1 MGLYIKRA
9 LLLLLLLQIGMQTR
23 ADFYYFLNHKEKTA
37 YRINS
42 ITWNLEKLKREGEWI
57 VLNRIKLDSATT
69 TSLAKNIEI
78 NQISSDVPNHV
89 YFSAN
94 CTNQFYRLDLK
105 SMIFNR
111 MDKTFYRG
119 DNCHAYHFF
128 RKGVLHSVGGYGFWR
143 TNNHIIYFD
152 EKSKEWE
159 AYSSTGTPPQ
169 GIYGGFVAYLPEKD
183 ELISF
188 MNYSHDVNVNNG
200 TFFRDKAIYTYSFK
214 TNKWSQRGSVYSK
227 FFLELF
233 DKTNLDP
240 HNGNY
245 FTGKYF
251 IMPAIP
257 FSGFQEYY
265 AIDARTLEI
274 FNFKDNVNRLT
285 KFSIY
290 PHENNVNEVLRNKEL
305 VLNIRPNQ
313 SENVVYVDGQLE
325 NLDALFLNAKSA
337 GFIYEEIWYQ
347 SESFTWFLCFLII
360 SLIVLGVL
368 KKGKSL
374 FFKRFTYA
382 NELKFSGDLVNKTT
396 IFLLKRL
403 VETYETGGI
412 DVDETNSILGLTTL
426 AHDAQRYKRSAIVK
440 EANVK
445 LALLTNCH
453 DTIQRQDSE
462 LDRRQKRYM
471 INSMAIKSIKEF
483 IKS

>member
-9 LLLLLLLQIGMQTR
+9 FLLLLLLQIGMQTR

-57 VLNRIKLDSATT
+57 VLNRIKLDSATN

-143 TNNHIIYFD
+143 TNNHIIFFD

-214 TNKWSQRGSVYSK
+214 TNKWSNRGSVYSK

-360 SLIVLGVL
+360 SFIVLGVL

-374 FFKRFTYA
+374 FFKRFKYA

>member
-9 LLLLLLLQIGMQTR
+9 FLLLLLLHIGMQTR

-57 VLNRIKLDSATT
+57 VLNRIKLDSATN

-374 FFKRFTYA
+374 FFKRFKYA

>member
-9 LLLLLLLQIGMQTR
+9 LLLMILLQIGLQSR
-23 ADFYYFLNHKEKTA
+23 ADFYYFLHHKEKTA

-42 ITWNLEKLKREGEWI
+42 ITWNLEKLQREGKWL

-69 TSLAKNIEI
+69 LSLAKNIEI
-78 NQISSDVPNHV
+78 NHIPSEDPNIV

-94 CTNQFYRLDLK
+94 CTNQFFRFDLK
-105 SMIFNR
+105 LMTFNR
-111 MDKTFYRG
+111 VDKTFFRG

-152 EKSKEWE
+152 DKSKEWE
-159 AYSSTGTPPQ
+159 AYSSSGTPPA
-169 GIYGGFVAYLPEKD
+169 GVYGGFVAYLPEKD

-188 MNYSHDVNVNNG
+188 MNYSHDVTVNNG
-200 TFFRDKAIYTYSFK
+200 AFFRDKAIYTYSFK
-214 TNKWSQRGSVYSK
+214 ENKWSKFGSVYSK
-227 FFLELF
+227 AFLELF
-233 DKTNLDP
+233 IKTSPRP
-240 HNGNY
+240 HHGNY

-257 FSGFQEYY
+257 FSGFHEYY
-265 AIDARTLEI
+265 AIDARTLDI
-274 FNFKDNVNRLT
+274 FNFKDDTNKLT
-285 KFSIY
+285 KFDIY
-290 PHENNVNEVLRNKEL
+290 PDESTVNEILRNKEF

-313 SENVVYVDGQLE
+313 SENVVFVDGQLE
-325 NLDALFLNAKSA
+325 NLDALFLNAKSV
-337 GFIYEEIWYQ
+337 GFVHEEIWYQ
-347 SESFTWFLCFLII
+347 SERFTWFLCFLII
-360 SLIVLGVL
+360 SLIVWGVL

-374 FFKRFTYA
+374 FFKRFKYA
-382 NELKFSGDLVNKTT
+382 NELKFSGNMVNKTT

-471 INSMAIKSIKEF
+471 INSMAINSIKEF

>member
-9 LLLLLLLQIGMQTR
+9 FLLLLLLQIGMQTR

-57 VLNRIKLDSATT
+57 VLNRIKLDSATN

-214 TNKWSQRGSVYSK
+214 TNKWSNRGSVYSK

-325 NLDALFLNAKSA
+325 NLDALFLNAKSV

>member
-9 LLLLLLLQIGMQTR
+9 FLLLLLLHIGMQTR

-57 VLNRIKLDSATT
+57 VLNRINLDSATT

-214 TNKWSQRGSVYSK
+214 TNKWSNRGSVYSK

-325 NLDALFLNAKSA
+325 NLDALFLNAKSV

>member
-1 MGLYIKRA
+1 MGVYIKRA
-9 LLLLLLLQIGMQTR
+9 FLLVILLQIGLQTR
-23 ADFYYFLNHKEKTA
+23 ADFYYFLHHKEKTA

-42 ITWNLEKLKREGEWI
+42 TTWNLEKLQREGKWL
-57 VLNRIKLDSATT
+57 VLNRIKLDSATI
-69 TSLAKNIEI
+69 TSLAVNIEI
-78 NQISSDVPNHV
+78 NQIPSEDLNQV

-94 CTNQFYRLDLK
+94 CTNQFYRFDLK

-169 GIYGGFVAYLPEKD
+169 GIYGGFVAYIPEKD

-200 TFFRDKAIYTYSFK
+200 AFFRDKAIYRYSFK
-214 TNKWSQRGSVYSK
+214 NNKWSQRGSVYSK
-227 FFLELF
+227 AFLELF
-233 DKTNLDP
+233 DKTNPDP
-240 HNGNY
+240 HNGHY

-265 AIDARTLEI
+265 AINARTLEI
-274 FNFKDNVNRLT
+274 FNFKDYANRLT
-285 KFSIY
+285 RFNIY
-290 PHENNVNEVLRNKEL
+290 SHESKVNEVLRNKEL

-313 SENVVYVDGQLE
+313 SEKVVYVDSQLE
-325 NLDALFLNAKSA
+325 NVDALFLNLKSV
-337 GFIYEEIWYQ
+337 GFINEQIWYQ
-347 SESFTWFLCFLII
+347 SEMFNWYLSLLLIAI
-360 SLIVLGVL
+360 IVLGVL

-374 FFKRFTYA
+374 FFKRFKYA
-382 NELKFSGDLVNKTT
+382 NELKFSGNLVNKST

-403 VETYETGGI
+403 VETYATGGI

-453 DTIQRQDSE
+453 DTIQRQDSD

-471 INSMAIKSIKEF
+471 INSLAINAVKDFLKP
-483 IKS
+483 

>member
-9 LLLLLLLQIGMQTR
+9 FLLVILLQIGLQTR
-23 ADFYYFLNHKEKTA
+23 ADFYYFLHHKDKTA

-42 ITWNLEKLKREGEWI
+42 TTWNLEKLQREGKWL

-69 TSLAKNIEI
+69 TSLPVNIEI
-78 NQISSDVPNHV
+78 NQIPSEDANQV

-159 AYSSTGTPPQ
+159 SYSSTGTPPQ

-183 ELISF
+183 VLISF

-200 TFFRDKAIYTYSFK
+200 AFFRDKAMYTYSFK
-214 TNKWSQRGSVYSK
+214 SNKWSQTGSVHSK
-227 FFLELF
+227 SFLELF
-233 DKTNLDP
+233 DKTNPDP
-240 HNGNY
+240 HNGHY

-251 IMPAIP
+251 IMPAVP

-265 AIDARTLEI
+265 AINARTFEM
-274 FNFKDNVNRLT
+274 FDFKDNANRLT

-313 SENVVYVDGQLE
+313 SEKVVYVDGQLE
-325 NLDALFLNAKSA
+325 NIDALFLNAKSV
-337 GFIYEEIWYQ
+337 GFVNEEIWYN
-347 SESFTWFLCFLII
+347 SDLFKWAICVFLTSLII
-360 SLIVLGVL
+360 WWIL
-368 KKGKSL
+368 KKGKLL
-374 FFKRFTYA
+374 FFKRFKYA
-382 NELKFSGDLVNKTT
+382 NELKFSGSLVNETT

-403 VETYETGGI
+403 VETYAKGGI

-453 DTIQRQDSE
+453 DTIQRQDSD

-471 INSMAIKSIKEF
+471 INSLAINAVKDF
-483 IKS
+483 LNP

>member
-9 LLLLLLLQIGMQTR
+9 FLLLLLLQIGMQTR

-57 VLNRIKLDSATT
+57 VLNRIKLDSATN

-143 TNNHIIYFD
+143 TNNHIIFFD

-214 TNKWSQRGSVYSK
+214 TNKWSNRGSVYSK

-325 NLDALFLNAKSA
+325 NLDALFLNAKSV

-471 INSMAIKSIKEF
+471 INSMAINSIKEF
-483 IKS
+483 VKS

>member
-9 LLLLLLLQIGMQTR
+9 FLLLLLLHIGMQTR

-57 VLNRIKLDSATT
+57 VLNRINLDSATT

-325 NLDALFLNAKSA
+325 NLDALFLNAKSV

-471 INSMAIKSIKEF
+471 INSIAIKSIKEF

>member
-9 LLLLLLLQIGMQTR
+9 FILVVLLQIGLQTR
-23 ADFYYFLNHKEKTA
+23 ADFYYFLHHKEKTA

-42 ITWNLEKLKREGEWI
+42 ITWNLEKLQRVGNWV
-57 VLNRIKLDSATT
+57 VLNRIKLDSATR
-69 TSLAKNIEI
+69 TSLPVNVEI
-78 NQISSDVPNHV
+78 NQIPSEDANQV

-94 CTNQFYRLDLK
+94 CTNQLYRLDLK

-128 RKGVLHSVGGYGFWR
+128 RKGVLHSAGGYGFWR

-169 GIYGGFVAYLPEKD
+169 GIYGGFVAYIPEKD

-188 MNYSHDVNVNNG
+188 MNYSHDVNKNNG

-214 TNKWSQRGSVYSK
+214 SNKWSQRGSVYSK
-227 FFLELF
+227 AFLELF
-233 DKTNLDP
+233 DKTNPDP
-240 HNGNY
+240 HNGHY

-265 AIDARTLEI
+265 AINARTLEM
-274 FNFKDNVNRLT
+274 FNFKDNSNRLT

-313 SENVVYVDGQLE
+313 SEKVVYVDGQLE
-325 NLDALFLNAKSA
+325 NIDALFLNSKSV
-337 GFIYEEIWYQ
+337 GFINEEIWYQ
-347 SESFTWFLCFLII
+347 SEMFKWALFLFLI
-360 SLIVLGVL
+360 SLIIWWIL

-374 FFKRFTYA
+374 FFKRFKYA
-382 NELKFSGDLVNKTT
+382 NELKFSGNLVNKST

-403 VETYETGGI
+403 VETYATGGI

-440 EANVK
+440 EANAK
-445 LALLTNCH
+445 LALLTNCQ
-453 DTIQRQDSE
+453 DTIQRQDSD

-471 INSMAIKSIKEF
+471 INSLAINAVKDFLKP
-483 IKS
+483 

>member
-1 MGLYIKRA
+1 MGLVIKRV

-23 ADFYYFLNHKEKTA
+23 ADFYYFLHHKDKTA

-42 ITWNLEKLKREGEWI
+42 ITWNLEKLQMEGKWL
-57 VLNRIKLDSATT
+57 VLNRIKLDSATI
-69 TSLAKNIEI
+69 TSLPANIEI
-78 NQISSDVPNHV
+78 NQISSDDANQV

-159 AYSSTGTPPQ
+159 AYSSSGTPPQ

-200 TFFRDKAIYTYSFK
+200 AFFRDKAIYRYSFK
-214 TNKWSQRGSVYSK
+214 NNKWAQIGSVYSK
-227 FFLELF
+227 MFLELF
-233 DKTNLDP
+233 DKTNPDP

-251 IMPAIP
+251 IMSAIP
-257 FSGFQEYY
+257 FSGFREYY
-265 AIDARTLEI
+265 AVNARTLEI

-285 KFSIY
+285 KFNMY
-290 PHENNVNEVLRNKEL
+290 PQENKINEVLRNKEL
-305 VLNIRPNQ
+305 ILNIRPNQ
-313 SENVVYVDGQLE
+313 SENVVYVDSQLE
-325 NLDALFLNAKSA
+325 NIDALFVNSTSV
-337 GFIYEEIWYQ
+337 GFINEEVWYK
-347 SESFTWFLCFLII
+347 SEMFKWYICLLLI
-360 SLIVLGVL
+360 SLIVWWVL

-374 FFKRFTYA
+374 FFKRFKYA
-382 NELKFSGDLVNKTT
+382 NELKFSGNLVNKST
-396 IFLLKRL
+396 ILLLKRL
-403 VETYETGGI
+403 VETYATGGI

-453 DTIQRQDSE
+453 DTIQRQDSD

-471 INSMAIKSIKEF
+471 INSLAINAVKDFLKP
-483 IKS
+483 

>member
-9 LLLLLLLQIGMQTR
+9 FILVILLQIGLQTR
-23 ADFYYFLNHKEKTA
+23 ADFYYFLHHKDKIA

-42 ITWNLEKLKREGEWI
+42 TTWNLEKLQSEGKWV
-57 VLNRIKLDSATT
+57 VLNRIKLDSATR
-69 TSLAKNIEI
+69 TSLPVNIEI
-78 NQISSDVPNHV
+78 NQIPSEDLNQV

-94 CTNQFYRLDLK
+94 CTNQFYRFDLK

-111 MDKTFYRG
+111 VDKTFYRG

-169 GIYGGFVAYLPEKD
+169 GIYGGFVAYIPEKD

-200 TFFRDKAIYTYSFK
+200 AFFRDKAIYTYSFK
-214 TNKWSQRGSVYSK
+214 SNKWSQRGSVYSK
-227 FFLELF
+227 AFLELF

-240 HNGNY
+240 HNGHY

-265 AIDARTLEI
+265 AINARTLEI
-274 FNFKDNVNRLT
+274 FNFKDYANRLT
-285 KFSIY
+285 RFNIY
-290 PHENNVNEVLRNKEL
+290 SHESKVNEVLRNKEL

-313 SENVVYVDGQLE
+313 SEKVVYVDSQLE
-325 NLDALFLNAKSA
+325 NVDALFLNLKSV
-337 GFIYEEIWYQ
+337 GFINEQIWYQ
-347 SESFTWFLCFLII
+347 SEMFNWYLSLLLIAI
-360 SLIVLGVL
+360 IVLGVL

-374 FFKRFTYA
+374 FFKRFKYA
-382 NELKFSGDLVNKTT
+382 NELKFSGNLVNKST

-403 VETYETGGI
+403 VETYATGGI

-453 DTIQRQDSE
+453 DTIQRQDSD

-471 INSMAIKSIKEF
+471 INSLAINAVKDF
-483 IKS
+483 LNP

>member
-9 LLLLLLLQIGMQTR
+9 LLLLILLQIGLQTR

-42 ITWNLEKLKREGEWI
+42 ITWNLEKLQREGKWI
-57 VLNRIKLDSATT
+57 FLNRVKLDSATL
-69 TSLAKNIEI
+69 TSLPKNVEI
-78 NQISSDVPNHV
+78 NQVPSEDSNIV
-89 YFSAN
+89 YFNAN

-105 SMIFNR
+105 SLVFNR

-119 DNCHAYHFF
+119 DNCHAYLFF
-128 RKGVLHSVGGYGFWR
+128 RKGILHSAGGYGFWR

-152 EKSKEWE
+152 DKSKEWE
-159 AYSSTGTPPQ
+159 AYSSIGTPPKA
-169 GIYGGFVAYLPEKD
+169 IYGGFVAYLPEKD

-200 TFFRDKAIYTYSFK
+200 TFFRDNAIYTYSFK
-214 TNKWSQRGSVYSK
+214 NNKWYQKGWVHSK
-227 FFLELF
+227 VFLELF
-233 DKTNLDP
+233 NRTSPLP
-240 HNGNY
+240 HHGYY

-257 FSGFQEYY
+257 FSGSLEFF
-265 AIDARTLEI
+265 AIDARTLEM
-274 FNFKDNVNRLT
+274 FNFKDDSNRLS
-285 KFSIY
+285 KFNIN

-471 INSMAIKSIKEF
+471 INSMAINSIKEF
-483 IKS
+483 VKS

>member
-1 MGLYIKRA
+1 MGVYIKRA
-9 LLLLLLLQIGMQTR
+9 FLLVILLQIGLQTR
-23 ADFYYFLNHKEKTA
+23 ADFHYFLHHKEKTA

-42 ITWNLEKLKREGEWI
+42 TTWNLEKLQREGKWL
-57 VLNRIKLDSATT
+57 VLNRIKLDSATI
-69 TSLAKNIEI
+69 TSLPVNIEI
-78 NQISSDVPNHV
+78 NQIPSEDLNQV

-94 CTNQFYRLDLK
+94 CTNQFYRFDLK

-169 GIYGGFVAYLPEKD
+169 GIYGGFVAYIPEKD

-200 TFFRDKAIYTYSFK
+200 AFFRDKAIYRYSFK
-214 TNKWSQRGSVYSK
+214 NNKWVQIGSVYSK
-227 FFLELF
+227 MFLELF
-233 DKTNLDP
+233 DKTNPDP
-240 HNGNY
+240 HNGHY

-265 AIDARTLEI
+265 AINARTLEI
-274 FNFKDNVNRLT
+274 FNFKDYANRLT
-285 KFSIY
+285 RFNIY
-290 PHENNVNEVLRNKEL
+290 SHESKVNEVLRNKEL

-313 SENVVYVDGQLE
+313 SEKVVYVDSQLE
-325 NLDALFLNAKSA
+325 NVDALFLNLKSV
-337 GFIYEEIWYQ
+337 GFINEQIWYQ
-347 SESFTWFLCFLII
+347 SEMFNWYLSLLLIAI
-360 SLIVLGVL
+360 IVLGVL

-374 FFKRFTYA
+374 FFKRFKYA
-382 NELKFSGDLVNKTT
+382 NELKFSGNLVNKST

-403 VETYETGGI
+403 VETYATGGI

-453 DTIQRQDSE
+453 DTIQRQDSD

-471 INSMAIKSIKEF
+471 INSLAINAVKDFLKP
-483 IKS
+483 

>member
-9 LLLLLLLQIGMQTR
+9 FLLLLLLHIGMQTR

-42 ITWNLEKLKREGEWI
+42 ITWNLEKLKREGEWL
-57 VLNRIKLDSATT
+57 VLNRIKLDSATI
-69 TSLAKNIEI
+69 TSLPKNIEI
-78 NQISSDVPNHV
+78 NQIPSEDSNIV

-214 TNKWSQRGSVYSK
+214 TNKWSNRGSVYSK

-325 NLDALFLNAKSA
+325 NLDALFLNAKSV

>member
-9 LLLLLLLQIGMQTR
+9 FLLLLLLQIGMQTR

-57 VLNRIKLDSATT
+57 VLNRIKLDSATN

-360 SLIVLGVL
+360 SFIVLGVL

-374 FFKRFTYA
+374 FFKRFKYA

-471 INSMAIKSIKEF
+471 INSIAIKSIKEF

>member
-9 LLLLLLLQIGMQTR
+9 FLLLLLLQIGMQTR

-69 TSLAKNIEI
+69 NSLAKNIEI

-94 CTNQFYRLDLK
+94 CTNQFYQLDLK

-265 AIDARTLEI
+265 AINARTLEI

-325 NLDALFLNAKSA
+325 NLDALFLNAKSV

-382 NELKFSGDLVNKTT
+382 NELKFSGNMVNTST
-396 IFLLKRL
+396 ISLLKRL

-471 INSMAIKSIKEF
+471 INSMAINSIKEF

>member
-9 LLLLLLLQIGMQTR
+9 FILVILLQIGLQTR
-23 ADFYYFLNHKEKTA
+23 ADFYYFLHHKEKTA

-42 ITWNLEKLKREGEWI
+42 VNWILEKLQSEGKWV
-57 VLNRIKLDSATT
+57 VLNRIKLDSATI
-69 TSLAKNIEI
+69 TSLPVNIEI
-78 NQISSDVPNHV
+78 NQIPSEDLNQV

-94 CTNQFYRLDLK
+94 CTNQFYRFDLK

-214 TNKWSQRGSVYSK
+214 SNKWSQRGSVYSK
-227 FFLELF
+227 AFLELF
-233 DKTNLDP
+233 DKTNPDP
-240 HNGNY
+240 HNGHY

-265 AIDARTLEI
+265 AINARTLEM
-274 FNFKDNVNRLT
+274 FNFKDNSNRLT

-313 SENVVYVDGQLE
+313 SEKVVYVDGQLE
-325 NLDALFLNAKSA
+325 NIDALFLNLKSV
-337 GFIYEEIWYQ
+337 GFINEQIWYQ
-347 SESFTWFLCFLII
+347 SEMFNWYLSLLLIAI
-360 SLIVLGVL
+360 IVLGVL

-374 FFKRFTYA
+374 FFKRFKYA
-382 NELKFSGDLVNKTT
+382 NELKFSGNLVNKST

-403 VETYETGGI
+403 VETYATGGI

-453 DTIQRQDSE
+453 DTIQRQDSD

-471 INSMAIKSIKEF
+471 INSLAINAVKDFLKP
-483 IKS
+483 

>member
-1 MGLYIKRA
+1 MGVYIKRA
-9 LLLLLLLQIGMQTR
+9 FLLVILLQIGLQTR
-23 ADFYYFLNHKEKTA
+23 ADFYYFLHHKEKTA

-42 ITWNLEKLKREGEWI
+42 TTWNLEKLQREGKWL
-57 VLNRIKLDSATT
+57 VLNRIKLDSATI
-69 TSLAKNIEI
+69 TSLPVNIEI
-78 NQISSDVPNHV
+78 NQIPSEDLNQV

-94 CTNQFYRLDLK
+94 CTNQFYRFDLK

-169 GIYGGFVAYLPEKD
+169 GIYGGFVAYIPEKD

-200 TFFRDKAIYTYSFK
+200 AFFRDKAIYRYSFK
-214 TNKWSQRGSVYSK
+214 NNKWVQIGSVYSK
-227 FFLELF
+227 MFLELF
-233 DKTNLDP
+233 DKTNPDP
-240 HNGNY
+240 HNGHY

-265 AIDARTLEI
+265 AINARTLEI
-274 FNFKDNVNRLT
+274 FNFKDYANRLT
-285 KFSIY
+285 RFNIY
-290 PHENNVNEVLRNKEL
+290 SHESKVNEVLRNKEL

-313 SENVVYVDGQLE
+313 SEKVVYVDSQLE
-325 NLDALFLNAKSA
+325 NVDALFLNLKSV
-337 GFIYEEIWYQ
+337 GFINEQIWYQ
-347 SESFTWFLCFLII
+347 SEMFNWYLSLLLIAI
-360 SLIVLGVL
+360 IVLGVL

-374 FFKRFTYA
+374 FFKRFKYA
-382 NELKFSGDLVNKTT
+382 NELKFSGNLVNKST

-403 VETYETGGI
+403 VETYATGGI

-453 DTIQRQDSE
+453 DTIQRQDSD

-471 INSMAIKSIKEF
+471 INSLAINAVKDFLKP
-483 IKS
+483 

>member
-1 MGLYIKRA
+1 MGVYIKRA
-9 LLLLLLLQIGMQTR
+9 FLLVILLQIGLQTR
-23 ADFYYFLNHKEKTA
+23 ADFYYFLHYKDKTA

-42 ITWNLEKLKREGEWI
+42 VNWNLEKLQSEGKWV
-57 VLNRIKLDSATT
+57 VLNRIKLDSATI
-69 TSLAKNIEI
+69 TSLPVNIEI
-78 NQISSDVPNHV
+78 NQIPSEDLNQV

-94 CTNQFYRLDLK
+94 CTNQFYRFDLK

-128 RKGVLHSVGGYGFWR
+128 RKGVLHSTGGYGFWR

-188 MNYSHDVNVNNG
+188 MNYTHDVNVNNG
-200 TFFRDKAIYTYSFK
+200 TFFRDKAIYRYSFK
-214 TNKWSQRGSVYSK
+214 NNKWVQIGSVYSK
-227 FFLELF
+227 MFLELF
-233 DKTNLDP
+233 DKTNPDP
-240 HNGNY
+240 HDGHY

-251 IMPAIP
+251 IMSASP

-265 AIDARTLEI
+265 AINARTLEI
-274 FNFKDNVNRLT
+274 FNFKDYANRLT
-285 KFSIY
+285 RFNIY
-290 PHENNVNEVLRNKEL
+290 SHESNVIEVLRNKEL

-313 SENVVYVDGQLE
+313 SEKVVYVDSQLE
-325 NLDALFLNAKSA
+325 NVDALFLNLKSV
-337 GFIYEEIWYQ
+337 GFINEQIWYQ
-347 SESFTWFLCFLII
+347 SEMFNWYLSLLLIAI
-360 SLIVLGVL
+360 IVLGVL

-374 FFKRFTYA
+374 FFKRFKYS
-382 NELKFSGDLVNKTT
+382 NELKFSGNLINKST
-396 IFLLKRL
+396 IILLKRL
-403 VETYETGGI
+403 VETYATGGI

-453 DTIQRQDSE
+453 DTIQRQDSD

-471 INSMAIKSIKEF
+471 INSLAINAVKDFLKP
-483 IKS
+483 

>member
-9 LLLLLLLQIGMQTR
+9 FLLLLLLHIGMQTR

-57 VLNRIKLDSATT
+57 VLNRIKLDSATN

-214 TNKWSQRGSVYSK
+214 TNKWSNRGSVYSK

-325 NLDALFLNAKSA
+325 NLDALFLNAKSV

-374 FFKRFTYA
+374 FFKRFKYA

>member
-1 MGLYIKRA
+1 MGVYIKRA
-9 LLLLLLLQIGMQTR
+9 FLLVILLQIGLQTR
-23 ADFYYFLNHKEKTA
+23 ADFYYFLDHKEKMA

-42 ITWNLEKLKREGEWI
+42 ITWNLEKLQKEGKWF
-57 VLNRIKLDSATT
+57 VLNRIKLDSATR
-69 TSLAKNIEI
+69 TSLPVNVEI
-78 NQISSDVPNHV
+78 NQIPSEDANQV

-94 CTNQFYRLDLK
+94 CTNQLYRLDLK

-128 RKGVLHSVGGYGFWR
+128 RKGVLHSAGGYGFWR

-169 GIYGGFVAYLPEKD
+169 GIYGGFVAYIPEKD

-188 MNYSHDVNVNNG
+188 MNYSHDVNKNNG

-214 TNKWSQRGSVYSK
+214 SNKWSQRGSVYSK
-227 FFLELF
+227 AFLELF
-233 DKTNLDP
+233 DKTNPDP
-240 HNGNY
+240 HNGHY

-265 AIDARTLEI
+265 AINARTLEM
-274 FNFKDNVNRLT
+274 FNFKDNSNRLT

-313 SENVVYVDGQLE
+313 SEKVVYVDSQLE
-325 NLDALFLNAKSA
+325 NVDALFLNLKSV
-337 GFIYEEIWYQ
+337 GFINEQIWYQ
-347 SESFTWFLCFLII
+347 SEMFNWYLSLLLIAI
-360 SLIVLGVL
+360 IVLVVL

-374 FFKRFTYA
+374 FFKRFKYA
-382 NELKFSGDLVNKTT
+382 NELKFSGNLVNKST

-403 VETYETGGI
+403 VETYATGGI

-453 DTIQRQDSE
+453 DTIQRQDSD

-471 INSMAIKSIKEF
+471 INSLAINAVKDFLKP
-483 IKS
+483 

>member
-1 MGLYIKRA
+1 MGLFIKRA
-9 LLLLLLLQIGMQTR
+9 FLLLLLLPIGMQTR
-23 ADFYYFLNHKEKTA
+23 ADFYYFLHHKDKTA

-42 ITWNLEKLKREGEWI
+42 ITWNLEKLQMEGKWL
-57 VLNRIKLDSATT
+57 VLNRIKLDSATI
-69 TSLAKNIEI
+69 TSLPANIEI
-78 NQISSDVPNHV
+78 NQISSDDANQV

-159 AYSSTGTPPQ
+159 AYSSSGTPPQ

-188 MNYSHDVNVNNG
+188 MNYTHDVNVNNG
-200 TFFRDKAIYTYSFK
+200 AFFRDKAIYTYSFK
-214 TNKWSQRGSVYSK
+214 NNKWSQRGSVYSK
-227 FFLELF
+227 IFLELF
-233 DKTNLDP
+233 DKTNPDP

-251 IMPAIP
+251 IMSAIP
-257 FSGFQEYY
+257 FSGFREYY
-265 AIDARTLEI
+265 AVNARTLEI

-285 KFSIY
+285 KFNMY
-290 PHENNVNEVLRNKEL
+290 PQVNKINEVLRNKEL
-305 VLNIRPNQ
+305 ILNIRPNQ
-313 SENVVYVDGQLE
+313 SENVVYVDSQLE
-325 NLDALFLNAKSA
+325 NIDALFVNSTSI
-337 GFIYEEIWYQ
+337 GFINEEVWYK
-347 SESFTWFLCFLII
+347 SEMFKWYICLLLI
-360 SLIVLGVL
+360 SLIVWWVL

-374 FFKRFTYA
+374 FFKRFKYA
-382 NELKFSGDLVNKTT
+382 NELKFSGNLVNKST
-396 IFLLKRL
+396 ILLLKRL
-403 VETYETGGI
+403 VETYATGGI

-440 EANVK
+440 EANIK

-453 DTIQRQDSE
+453 DTIQRQDSD

-471 INSMAIKSIKEF
+471 INSLAINAVKDFLKP
-483 IKS
+483 

>member
-9 LLLLLLLQIGMQTR
+9 FILVILLQIGLQTR
-23 ADFYYFLNHKEKTA
+23 ADFYYFLHHKDKIA

-42 ITWNLEKLKREGEWI
+42 TTWNLEKLQSVGNWV
-57 VLNRIKLDSATT
+57 VLNRIKLDSATR
-69 TSLAKNIEI
+69 TSLPINIEI
-78 NQISSDVPNHV
+78 NQISSEDTNQV

-188 MNYSHDVNVNNG
+188 MNYSHDVNLNNG
-200 TFFRDKAIYTYSFK
+200 AFFRDKAIYTYSFK
-214 TNKWSQRGSVYSK
+214 SNKWSQKGSVYSK

-265 AIDARTLEI
+265 AINARTLEM
-274 FNFKDNVNRLT
+274 FNFKDNSNRLT

-313 SENVVYVDGQLE
+313 SEKVVYVDGQLE
-325 NLDALFLNAKSA
+325 NIDALFLNSKSV
-337 GFIYEEIWYQ
+337 GFINEEIWYQ
-347 SESFTWFLCFLII
+347 SEMFKWYLCLVLI
-360 SLIVLGVL
+360 SLIVWWVL

-374 FFKRFTYA
+374 FFKRFKYA
-382 NELKFSGDLVNKTT
+382 NELKFSGSLVNETT
-396 IFLLKRL
+396 IVLLKRL
-403 VETYETGGI
+403 VETYATGGI

-426 AHDAQRYKRSAIVK
+426 GHDAQRYKRSAIVK

-453 DTIQRQDSE
+453 DTIQRQDSD

-471 INSMAIKSIKEF
+471 INSLAINAVKDFLKP
-483 IKS
+483 

>member
-23 ADFYYFLNHKEKTA
+23 ADFYYFLHHKDKTA

-42 ITWNLEKLKREGEWI
+42 ITWNLEKLQMEGKWL
-57 VLNRIKLDSATT
+57 VLNRIKLDSATI
-69 TSLAKNIEI
+69 TSLPANIEI
-78 NQISSDVPNHV
+78 NQISSDDANQV

-159 AYSSTGTPPQ
+159 AYSSSGTPPQ

-188 MNYSHDVNVNNG
+188 MNYSHDVNLNNG
-200 TFFRDKAIYTYSFK
+200 AFFRDKAIYRYSFK
-214 TNKWSQRGSVYSK
+214 NNKWAQIGSVYSK
-227 FFLELF
+227 MFLELF
-233 DKTNLDP
+233 DKTNPDP

-251 IMPAIP
+251 IMSAIP
-257 FSGFQEYY
+257 FSGFREYY
-265 AIDARTLEI
+265 AVNARTLEI

-285 KFSIY
+285 KFNMY
-290 PHENNVNEVLRNKEL
+290 PQENKINEVLRNKEL
-305 VLNIRPNQ
+305 ILNIRPNQ
-313 SENVVYVDGQLE
+313 SENVVYVDSQLE
-325 NLDALFLNAKSA
+325 NIDALFVNSTSI
-337 GFIYEEIWYQ
+337 GFINEEVWYK
-347 SESFTWFLCFLII
+347 SEMFKWYICLLLI
-360 SLIVLGVL
+360 SLIVWWVL

-374 FFKRFTYA
+374 FFKRFKYT
-382 NELKFSGDLVNKTT
+382 NELKFSGNLVNKST
-396 IFLLKRL
+396 ILLLKRL
-403 VETYETGGI
+403 VETYETGGV
-412 DVDETNSILGLTTL
+412 DVDETNLILGLSTL

-440 EANVK
+440 EANIK

-471 INSMAIKSIKEF
+471 INPMAINAVKDFLKP
-483 IKS
+483 

>member
-9 LLLLLLLQIGMQTR
+9 FLLVILLQIGLQTR
-23 ADFYYFLNHKEKTA
+23 ADFYYFLHHKEKTA

-42 ITWNLEKLKREGEWI
+42 TTWNLEKLQREGKWL
-57 VLNRIKLDSATT
+57 VLNRIKLDSATI
-69 TSLAKNIEI
+69 TSLPVNIEI
-78 NQISSDVPNHV
+78 NQIPSEDLNQV

-94 CTNQFYRLDLK
+94 CTNQFYRFDLK

-169 GIYGGFVAYLPEKD
+169 GIYGGFVAYIPEKD

-200 TFFRDKAIYTYSFK
+200 AFFRDKAIYTYSFK
-214 TNKWSQRGSVYSK
+214 SNKWSQRGSVYSK
-227 FFLELF
+227 AFLELF
-233 DKTNLDP
+233 DKANPNL
-240 HNGNY
+240 HNGHY

-265 AIDARTLEI
+265 AINARTLEI
-274 FNFKDNVNRLT
+274 FNFKDYANRLT
-285 KFSIY
+285 RFNIY
-290 PHENNVNEVLRNKEL
+290 SHESKVKEVLRNKEL

-313 SENVVYVDGQLE
+313 SEKVVYVDSQLE
-325 NLDALFLNAKSA
+325 NVDALFLNLKSV
-337 GFIYEEIWYQ
+337 GFINEQIWYQ
-347 SESFTWFLCFLII
+347 SEMFTWYLCLLLI
-360 SLIVLGVL
+360 SLIVWWIL

-374 FFKRFTYA
+374 FFKRFKYA
-382 NELKFSGDLVNKTT
+382 NELKFSGNLVNKST

-403 VETYETGGI
+403 VETYATGGI

-453 DTIQRQDSE
+453 DTIQRQDSD

-471 INSMAIKSIKEF
+471 INSLAINAVKDFLKP
-483 IKS
+483 

>member
-23 ADFYYFLNHKEKTA
+23 ADFYYFLKHKEKTA

-42 ITWNLEKLKREGEWI
+42 ITWNLEKLQREGNWI
-57 VLNRIKLDSATT
+57 VLNRIKSDSATI
-69 TSLAKNIEI
+69 TSLPKNVEI
-78 NQISSDVPNHV
+78 NHIPSEGSNII

-94 CTNQFYRLDLK
+94 CTNQFYRLDLI
-105 SMIFNR
+105 SMIFDR

-169 GIYGGFVAYLPEKD
+169 GIYGGFVAYIPEKD

-188 MNYSHDVNVNNG
+188 MNYSHDVNLNNG
-200 TFFRDKAIYTYSFK
+200 TFFRDKSIYTYSFK
-214 TNKWSQRGSVYSK
+214 SNKWSQKGSVYSK
-227 FFLELF
+227 SFLELF
-233 DKTNLDP
+233 DKTSPDP
-240 HNGNY
+240 HNGHY

-251 IMPAIP
+251 IMSAIP

-265 AIDARTLEI
+265 AINARTLEM
-274 FNFKDNVNRLT
+274 FNFKDNSNKLT

-290 PHENNVNEVLRNKEL
+290 PHENNVNEVLRNQEL

-313 SENVVYVDGQLE
+313 SEKVVYVDGQLE
-325 NLDALFLNAKSA
+325 NIDALFINAKSI
-337 GFIYEEIWYQ
+337 GFINEEIWYQ
-347 SESFTWFLCFLII
+347 SESFIWFLCFLII
-360 SLIVLGVL
+360 SLIVGGVF

-374 FFKRFTYA
+374 FFKRFKYV
-382 NELKFSGDLVNKTT
+382 NDLKFSGNLVNKST

-412 DVDETNSILGLTTL
+412 DVEETNSILGLSTL
-426 AHDAQRYKRSAIVK
+426 AHDAQRYKRSAFVK